1 MAWRMIVAALLIG
14 LSQQGAHAQYS
25 TKPVRVVVPYPAGGA
40 VDSFARVLTQQLS
53 ELWDQ
58 PVVVENRPGGSTTIG
73 AEQVAKS
80 PADGYTL
87 MLTAKLTLVTV
98 PHLYEKFHTTHCG
111 ILRRLQRSFP
121 QPRLWS
127 PILRCR
133 LRQ

>member
-1 MAWRMIVAALLIG
+1 MFEAG
-14 LSQQGAHAQYS
+14 LGARPDELAGSHAGQAS
-25 TKPVRVVVPYPAGGA
+25 FPITTKVGTISFTSPRPDRGEHAGR
-40 VDSFARVLTQQLS
+40 ARAGP
-53 ELWDQ
+53 DF
-58 PVVVENRPGGSTTIG
+58 TIG